1 MKKLLAI
8 CLSVLLICTAMPFAF
23 ATASEEATVVISSVE
38 AKAGDTIDVTVSL
51 KNNPGLV
58 SALIKVGYDAN
69 VLELVAKPTPGED
82 FPAGSF
88 SYSQKLTNNPY
99 TINFCNAIADENYTG
114 ELFAT
119 LTFKVKDDAAAGSYA
134 LTLDFDCDADFYEA
148 GIDMNAVYFGESEGV
163 VTIVEDAP
171 VTPDEPTY
179 TEPTVVIPTI
189 EAKAGDEI
197 SVPVKLVNNPGL
209 VSALIKVGYDANVL
223 ELVAKPTPGEDFPA
237 GNFSYS
243 QKLTNNP
250 YTINFCN
257 AIAEENYTGEL
268 FATLT
273 FKVKDDA
280 AAGTYALTLD
290 FDCDADFYEA
300 GIDMNAVYFAK
311 AEGAVIIA
319 GNEPEEPECTEHEYD
334 ADCDPDC
341 NVCGESRPV
350 HTEGIIHF
358 DAVDAG
364 CHYIGNIEYWFC
376 PKCEMFWADEALT
389 QVTNSKNVIVPALGG
404 EVAHIEAVAPGC
416 HYNGNIEYWV
426 CYECEQVWQ
435 DEALTQLTNS
445 KNVILPAIGGEVEH
459 VEAKDPTCSSEG
471 NIEYWFCA
479 QCEQYWQ
486 DEALTQLTNSK
497 NVKIGL
503 ADHNIVHFDAVEP
516 GCHYVGNIEYWFCTE
531 CEIFWADEALTQITN
546 SKSVILPA
554 KGGEV
559 IHFDAV
565 APGCHYI
572 GNIEYWFCAECEQ
585 FWQDEALTQITNSK
599 NVILPALES
608 TATYV
613 PAKAP
618 TCYEGGN
625 VEYWFC
631 DKCEQVWANEALTQ
645 LTNIKNVQLAPIEHA
660 NLVHMDAVQPG
671 CHYIGNTEYWVCYDC
686 ETVWADKDLTQ
697 ITNIKNV
704 ILPALKDSA
713 DYVAAKD
720 ATCSAEGNVEYWF
733 CAECEQVWV
742 DEALTQLSNLKNV
755 IVGKLD
761 HTYDYPCD
769 PDCNVCGENREIGG
783 GAGSSADYT
792 MSDYVISGQL
802 GGGEASRELDDKL
815 SFTISSGWFTTQAR
829 IYKNGFGI
837 FSSTEGISSMV
848 LNMGYKAST
857 FDVFT
862 SNDGENWTLAYDN
875 HPMTKDYTDVTLE
888 FATPVKYVKFDA
900 SMAQI
905 RIVSMTVN
913 YAGGGNGH
921 NMAHKEA
928 VAPSCTENGNIEYWY
943 CADCGMAWLD
953 EACTLNTNLK
963 AVVLGATCATNAV
976 HNEGVEAGCH
986 YTGVVENW
994 YCANCDVYYLD
1005 AACTVIT
1012 NYLSTIIPAK
1022 AGDVAHIEA
1031 VAPACHYI
1039 GNIEYWYCAECEQ
1052 FWQDAALTQLTNSKN
1067 VILPATGGDVTHV
1080 EALEPT
1086 CSSLGNIE
1094 YWYCSDCEQFWQDE
1108 ALTQLTNSKNVIIGT
1123 ADHTLVHFDAVE
1135 AGCHYNG
1142 NIEYWFCSAC
1152 ETVWQDEALT
1162 QLTNLKNVII
1172 PAKGG
1177 DVIAFEAIE
1186 PGCHMNGQ
1194 IAYWYCAECDQFWAD
1209 EALTQLT
1216 NSKNVILPATGGDV
1230 THVEALEPTCSN
1242 LGNIEYWYCSDC
1254 EQFWQDEALTQLT
1267 NSKNVIIGT
1276 ADHTLVHFDAVEAGC
1291 HYIGNIEYWF
1301 CSACEC
1307 VWQDEALTQLTN
1319 LKNVIIPAKGGDVIA
1334 FEAIAPGCHYN
1345 GRIAYWYCAECDQF
1359 WADEAL
1365 TQLTN
1370 SKNVIL
1376 PATGSDKLQ
1385 HVEYKAPTATENGN
1399 VEYWF
1404 CGECEQVW
1412 TDEALTQLSNLKN
1425 VIIPATGEIEE
1436 PDSPVTGDSSVA
1448 VVVALLTLIAS
1459 GVAVSVLKNK
1469 KHA

>member
-1 MKKLLAI
+1 MKKILAI
-8 CLSVLLICTAMPFAF
+8 FLSVLLVCAAMPFAF
-23 ATASEEATVVISSVE
+23 ATAAEEATIVVSDVE
-38 AKAGDTIDVTVSL
+38 GKAGDTVSVTVSI
-51 KNNPGLV
+51 KNNPGIISARLRLGYDADALELV
-58 SALIKVGYDAN
+58 EAVNGDFASAGYSYGEVENNPFAINWCLATLKVDDTSELLTTLTFKIKDGAAAGEYPLTLTILDPEDFYNVAWDTVEFALDNGSVTVVDDAPIVPDEPVFTEPTIVVSDAEGEAGDTINVTVSIKNNPGIISARLRLGYDAN
-69 VLELVAKPTPGED
+69 ALELVEAVNGDFASAGYSYGEVE
-82 FPAGSF
+82 
-88 SYSQKLTNNPY
+88 NNPFA
-99 TINFCNAIADENYTG
+99 INWCLATLKVDDTS
-114 ELFAT
+114 ELLTT
-119 LTFKVKDDAAAGSYA
+119 LTFKIKDGAAAGEYP
-134 LTLDFDCDADFYEA
+134 LTLIILDPEDFYNVAWDTVEFA
-148 GIDMNAVYFGESEGV
+148 LADGS
-163 VTIVEDAP
+163 VT
-171 VTPDEPTY
+171 
-179 TEPTVVIPTI
+179 VI
-189 EAKAGDEI
+189 G
-197 SVPVKLVNNPGL
+197 
-209 VSALIKVGYDANVL
+209 
-223 ELVAKPTPGEDFPA
+223 
-237 GNFSYS
+237 
-243 QKLTNNP
+243 
-250 YTINFCN
+250 
-257 AIAEENYTGEL
+257 
-268 FATLT
+268 
-273 FKVKDDA
+273 A
-280 AAGTYALTLD
+280 AAP
-290 FDCDADFYEA
+290 CEHSYESA
-300 GIDMNAVYFAK
+300 
-311 AEGAVIIA
+311 
-319 GNEPEEPECTEHEYD
+319 
-334 ADCDPDC
+334 CDPICDL
-341 NVCGESRPV
+341 CGESRPV

-376 PKCEMFWADEALT
+376 PECEMFWADEALT

-516 GCHYVGNIEYWFCTE
+516 GCHYIGNIEYWFCTE

-671 CHYIGNTEYWVCYDC
+671 CHYIGNIEYWVCYDC

-755 IVGKLD
+755 IIGKLD

-783 GAGSSADYT
+783 GAGSSADYN
-792 MSDYVISGQL
+792 MSDYKIEGQL
-802 GGGEASRELDDKL
+802 GGGEAIRDLDDKL
-815 SFTISSGWFTTQAR
+815 NFTITSGWFTTQAR

-837 FSSTEGISSMV
+837 FASTEGISSMK

-921 NMAHKEA
+921 NMVHKEA
-928 VAPSCTENGNIEYWY
+928 VAPSCTENGNIEHWY

-963 AVVLGATCATNAV
+963 AVVLGATCATNAQHV
-976 HNEGVEAGCH
+976 DAVEAGCH
-986 YTGVVENW
+986 FVGNIEYW
-994 YCANCDVYYLD
+994 YCANCDVFYSD
-1005 AACTVIT
+1005 AACTEIT

-1022 AGDVAHIEA
+1022 GGDVAHIEA
-1031 VAPACHYI
+1031 VAPGCHYI
-1039 GNIEYWYCAECEQ
+1039 
-1052 FWQDAALTQLTNSKN
+1052 
-1067 VILPATGGDVTHV
+1067 
-1080 EALEPT
+1080 
-1086 CSSLGNIE
+1086 GNIE

-1108 ALTQLTNSKNVIIGT
+1108 ALTQLTNSKNVLLPALEST
-1123 ADHTLVHFDAVE
+1123 ATYVPAVDPTCESEGNVEYWFCDKCEQVWVDEALTQLSNLKNVKLGVLDHNIVHMDAVE
-1135 AGCHYNG
+1135 AGCHYIG
-1142 NIEYWFCSAC
+1142 NIEYWFCSNCGAH
-1152 ETVWQDEALT
+1152 WQDEALT
-1162 QLTNLKNVII
+1162 QVTNSKNVIV

-1177 DVIAFEAIE
+1177 DVAHIEAVA
-1186 PGCHMNGQ
+1186 PGCHY
-1194 IAYWYCAECDQFWAD
+1194 I
-1209 EALTQLT
+1209 
-1216 NSKNVILPATGGDV
+1216 
-1230 THVEALEPTCSN
+1230 
-1242 LGNIEYWYCSDC
+1242 GNIEYWYCPEC

-1267 NSKNVIIGT
+1267 NSKNVILPATGSDKLEHVEAKDPTCLEAGNVEYWFCAECEQVWVNEALTQLSNLKNVVI
-1276 ADHTLVHFDAVEAGC
+1276 APVDHNIVHIEAVEPGC
-1291 HYIGNIEYWF
+1291 HYIGNIEYWY
-1301 CSACEC
+1301 CSVCGTH
-1307 VWQDEALTQLTN
+1307 WQDEALTQITN
-1319 LKNVIIPAKGGDVIA
+1319 SKNVIVPAKGGDVIA
-1334 FEAIAPGCHYN
+1334 FEAIEPGCHYN

-1399 VEYWF
+1399 VEYWY
-1404 CGECEQVW
+1404 CAECEQVW
-1412 TDEALTQLSNLKN
+1412 TNEALTQLSNLKS
-1425 VIIPATGEIEE
+1425 VIIPATGEVEE
-1436 PDSPVTGDSSVA
+1436 PETPDSPVTGDSTVA

-1459 GVAVSVLKNK
+1459 GVAVVVLKNK